1 MRDGESLDPL
11 DSAGDA
17 LEAQP
22 ILNGGGAAA
31 AATNSHL
38 YAADGGLEGPLDGP
52 PPSRWRQFWS
62 DPLVRTTAV
71 NLALILTW
79 YLFSTLVS
87 LFNKLVMGKE
97 HGLLDMGPFPAP
109 FLLSSLQFFCQHIIA
124 RSLLVTG
131 LVKRKSDGSQ
141 SWREYARKVVPNGVA
156 TGLDIGLS
164 NYSLVYIT
172 LSFYVMC
179 KSTTPLFLLVFAIAW
194 GIEKPSWSLAAVV
207 SVISAGLLLLVY
219 GETKFH
225 LVGFILVMSAAM
237 LAGLRWTITQV
248 LLQGGPGHGS
258 RKHGGP
264 VEVLFQL
271 TPVMGI
277 TLLILS
283 LAHEQLWETLP
294 GSPYFASLPRTL
306 LSIAIIF
313 GFALVAFCMVVA
325 EFALIANTSALT
337 FMVAGT
343 FKEIVTVAAAVIFL
357 GENFTWVNG
366 LGLLVLILG
375 VVLFNWFKFRK
386 LKQELAAAPA
396 AAGAKLSDGD
406 EGPGYGPPG
415 GGEVDAANGGGS
427 AGSEVEL
434 GGGFGG
440 AGSGSLSPSPR
451 RSGGVLMLGVRE
463 GFLLEDEQL
472 LREASPRS
480 PLGGSSWRSGGG
492 GGAGGG
498 RQRGHQPGSPA
509 DAHTA

>member
-1 MRDGESLDPL
+1 MRADKSLEQHG
-11 DSAGDA
+11 SAGDA

-22 ILNGGGAAA
+22 ILDGSAATGGAAD
-31 AATNSHL
+31 SHL
-38 YAADGGLEGPLDGP
+38 YAADGGLEGPLEGP
-52 PPSRWRQFWS
+52 PPTRWRQFLD
-62 DPLVRTTAV
+62 DPLVRTAAI
-71 NLALILTW
+71 NLGLILTW
-79 YLFSTLVS
+79 YLFSTLLS

-124 RSLLVTG
+124 RSLLMTG
-131 LVKRKSDGSQ
+131 LVKRRSDGSQ
-141 SWREYARKVVPNGVA
+141 SWRDYARKVVPNGVA

-207 SVISAGLLLLVY
+207 SVISAGLLLLVF
-219 GETKFH
+219 GETQFH
-225 LVGFILVMSAAM
+225 LVGFLLVMSAAM

-248 LLQGGPGHGS
+248 LLQGSPGHGS

-264 VEVLFQL
+264 VEVLYQL

-277 TLLILS
+277 TLLIIS
-283 LAHEQLWETLP
+283 LAHERLWDTLP
-294 GSPYFASLPRTL
+294 DSPYFANLGRTL
-306 LSIAIIF
+306 LSLAIIF
-313 GFALVAFCMVVA
+313 CFALVAFCMVVA

-357 GENFTWVNG
+357 GENFTWING

-375 VVLFNWFKFRK
+375 VVLFNWMKYRK
-386 LKQELAAAPA
+386 LKQELAAAPVSA
-396 AAGAKLSDGD
+396 APAGAKLSDND
-406 EGPGYGPPG
+406 EGARYGPDG
-415 GGEVDAANGGGS
+415 GSAANGGGS
-427 AGSEVEL
+427 TGSEVEL

-440 AGSGSLSPSPR
+440 HGSGSLSPSPR
-451 RSGGVLMLGVRE
+451 RSGAVLMLGVRE

-472 LREASPRS
+472 LRERSPRS
-480 PLGGSSWRSGGG
+480 PPGDASWRGSGPGS
-492 GGAGGG
+492 G
-498 RQRGHQPGSPA
+498 RQRGRQPSGPA
-509 DAHTA
+509 DAHGA